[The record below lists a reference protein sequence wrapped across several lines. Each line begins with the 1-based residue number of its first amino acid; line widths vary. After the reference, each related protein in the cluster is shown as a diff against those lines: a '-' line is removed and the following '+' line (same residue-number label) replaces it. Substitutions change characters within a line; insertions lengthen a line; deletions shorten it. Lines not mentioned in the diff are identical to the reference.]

1 VRSDARVRL
10 ALREAGAGDT
20 SKDRSMRCMEPFK
33 LEPKYSTNEIPGK
46 CIKCLGEQELNNCL
60 MQLLREQDVDEDVEQ
75 KYEALVAFLQSPESR
90 QLRIESEKYLAEGKR
105 VSIIIKSK
113 NGKPEYEL
121 KIE

>member
-1 VRSDARVRL
+1 
-10 ALREAGAGDT
+10 
-20 SKDRSMRCMEPFK
+20 MEPFK